1 MILSI
6 RNIFLDTVI
15 FKSLFYFWFFVNKY
29 LLRDIFNTKYEVK
42 CHLSFVDVLIKYR
55 NRFGYV
61 LEVDTS
67 CRKLSL
73 FLSKWDTPYTIGIFE
88 FYTR

>member
-6 RNIFLDTVI
+6 RSIFLDTVI

-42 CHLSFVDVLIKYR
+42 YHLSFVDVLIKYR

>member
-6 RNIFLDTVI
+6 RSIFLVI

-42 CHLSFVDVLIKYR
+42 CHLSFVDVLINKYR